1 VKREK
6 ASVQS
11 SLTRFTS
18 RVVSLAKKA
27 TDGASEPPVQKG
39 DGGYADWV
47 IVAIHG
53 LREYLDHSYRLLL
66 DELSEMDDIVEK
78 LGLTVAELPDF
89 TTVAVRYQELKMAVW
104 RALLRLST
112 ELLETGEVQA
122 IDATGFDRHG
132 ASQHY
137 ATRTGYTFKAVK
149 TTALVDCD
157 TGLIL
162 DIHCSM
168 THPHDTQIGEQVLKR
183 NLDRV
188 EILTADKGYDSDKL
202 REFLRQNG
210 VRPVIRHREFTSLD
224 AAHNARIDDDIYH
237 QRPIV
242 ESVFHAMKQ
251 RFGATLR
258 ARIWFG
264 QFRELVLKAAILNIT
279 TAISSSTA

>member
-1 VKREK
+1 M
-6 ASVQS
+6 
-11 SLTRFTS
+11 L
-18 RVVSLAKKA
+18 L
-27 TDGASEPPVQKG
+27 DGHSEPPVQKG

-66 DELSEMDDIVEK
+66 DKLFEMDAVVEK
-78 LGLTVAELPDF
+78 LELSVAELPDF
-89 TTVAVRYQELKMAVW
+89 TTVAVRYQALKMAVW

-112 ELLETGEVQA
+112 TGCDTGSVQA
-122 IDATGFDRHG
+122 IDATGFDRHR

-137 ATRTGYTFKAVK
+137 ATRTGYTYQAVK

-157 TGLIL
+157 TGPIL

-183 NLDRV
+183 NLDRLDTLV
-188 EILTADKGYDSDKL
+188 ADKGYDSAKL
-202 REFLRQNG
+202 REYLRDNG
-210 VRPVIRHREFTSLD
+210 VRPVIKHREFTSLD

-237 QRPIV
+237 QRPVV
-242 ESVFHAMKQ
+242 ESVFHAIKQ

-258 ARIWFG
+258 ARTWFG

-279 TAISSSTA
+279 TAISPSHG